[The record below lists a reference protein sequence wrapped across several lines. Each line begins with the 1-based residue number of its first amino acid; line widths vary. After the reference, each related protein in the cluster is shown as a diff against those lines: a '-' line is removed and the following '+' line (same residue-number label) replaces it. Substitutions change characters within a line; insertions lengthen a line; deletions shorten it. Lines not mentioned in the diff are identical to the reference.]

1 MRRDWAAHCR
11 THGLDS
17 TCHRPWQW
25 QRRRLLYLRAAGP
38 TAAATSADT
47 DETKMIVSASVGLSP
62 CALLLEAHSIGA
74 PAACRCPPIACT
86 ACTTCREEL
95 MT

>member
-38 TAAATSADT
+38 TAAAAGSCSYLPNRMSRSAHQYHLRVICWLAWCSRQTSRAESSGSTEGEAD
-47 DETKMIVSASVGLSP
+47 AGLP
-62 CALLLEAHSIGA
+62 
-74 PAACRCPPIACT
+74 
-86 ACTTCREEL
+86 
-95 MT
+95 